1 MWDIWIWNYYKFVP
15 ILFLSND
22 WTILPNYS
30 FTQWHANF
38 IWKHLVQ
45 YSIAKLTSFTSNEE
59 IKHISLS
66 LLQESKWY
74 WTWYIDPVATE
85 ATVSIQGNSW
95 CCLVSMFQCWF
106 KVTERATNTWKYRFK
121 YPSSDWGLLWIML
134 HHKHITHP
142 MVT

>member
-1 MWDIWIWNYYKFVP
+1 MQYTSEIETVYFNSRFEIISVSNRKLLCN
-15 ILFLSND
+15 ILCQKC
-22 WTILPNYS
+22 TYS
-30 FTQWHANF
+30 R
-38 IWKHLVQ
+38 
-45 YSIAKLTSFTSNEE
+45 SNEE
-59 IKHISLS
+59 IKHIALS
-66 LLQESKWY
+66 LLYELKWY
-74 WTWYIDPVATE
+74 WTWYFDPVATE

-106 KVTERATNTWKYRFK
+106 KVTERATNTWKYKFK

>member
-1 MWDIWIWNYYKFVP
+1 MQYIWNRNWIFQFSIWNYIRIRSKVV
-15 ILFLSND
+15 
-22 WTILPNYS
+22 
-30 FTQWHANF
+30 
-38 IWKHLVQ
+38 VQ
-45 YSIAKLTSFTSNEE
+45 YLIPKVYLFSIKWGN
-59 IKHISLS
+59 KHISLS
-66 LLQESKWY
+66 LLYELKWY
-74 WTWYIDPVATE
+74 WTWYFDPVATE

-106 KVTERATNTWKYRFK
+106 KVTERATNTWKYEFK